1 MARSDPHRLDG
12 QVALVTGASSGI
24 GRASAIALAQAG
36 AAVAINHLERSA
48 EAAENLRRGIE
59 EDGGRAVTAAA
70 DVSVEEE
77 VEAMFEAV
85 EAELGVPD
93 ILLANAGIQDGSR
106 FTDMTLVQWNRVIT
120 VNLTGQF
127 LCARA
132 AIRGFLRRGA
142 LPERS
147 KALGKVICMS
157 SVHQTIPWA
166 FQANYAAAKG
176 GVMLL
181 MQSLAQ
187 EFAKAGIRVNA
198 IAPGAIE
205 TSINRDAWS
214 DDERRADLL
223 KLIPYGRIGMPEDV
237 ADAVVWLAS
246 DASDYVNGT
255 TLVIDG
261 GMTLYPSF
269 RGRG

>member
-1 MARSDPHRLDG
+1 MPKPDPHRLDA

-24 GRASAIALAQAG
+24 GRAAAIALAKAG

-48 EAAENLRRGIE
+48 DAADSLRRAIE
-59 EDGGRAVTAAA
+59 DEGGRAITAVA
-70 DVSVEEE
+70 DVSIEAE
-77 VEAMFEAV
+77 VEAMFDAV
-85 EAELGVPD
+85 EAKLGVPD
-93 ILLANAGIQDGSR
+93 ILLANAGIQDGAR
-106 FTDMTLVQWNRVIT
+106 LTEMTLDQWNKVIS

-187 EFAKAGIRVNA
+187 EFAEAGVRVNA
-198 IAPGAIE
+198 IAPGAIQ
-205 TSINRDAWS
+205 TPINRDAWS
-214 DDERRADLL
+214 SDENRADLL
-223 KLIPYGRIGMPEDV
+223 KLIPYGRIGTPEDV
-237 ADAVVWLAS
+237 AEAVVWLAS

-269 RGRG
+269 RGQG